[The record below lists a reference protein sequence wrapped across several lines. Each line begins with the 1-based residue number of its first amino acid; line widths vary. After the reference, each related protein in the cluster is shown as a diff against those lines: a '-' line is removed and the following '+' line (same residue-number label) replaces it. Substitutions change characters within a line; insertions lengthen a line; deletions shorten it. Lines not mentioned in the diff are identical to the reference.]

1 MRKET
6 SKCKQNACGY
16 AKEKV
21 CIQCMAKKLGSINK
35 NYQHHSKLNILHFYH
50 ANNKATTEKYLNKKE
65 IAGIHSPWS

>member
-35 NYQHHSKLNILHFYH
+35 NYQHHSKLNILHSYH
-50 ANNKATTEKYLNKKE
+50 AKQQGNNRKILE
-65 IAGIHSPWS
+65 